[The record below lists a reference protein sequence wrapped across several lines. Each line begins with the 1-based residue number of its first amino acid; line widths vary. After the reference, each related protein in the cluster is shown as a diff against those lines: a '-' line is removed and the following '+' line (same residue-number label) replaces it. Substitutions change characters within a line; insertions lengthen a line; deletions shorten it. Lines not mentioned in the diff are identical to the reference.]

1 MNTQDIIS
9 AIITLT
15 LVMDPLGNIPLFI
28 SVLKNV
34 KESRRKKIII
44 RELFIALGF
53 MLFFLLFGKWIVKF
67 FSLNMIALSIS
78 GGIILF
84 LIALSMIFPSK
95 ENSIVD
101 TKEEPFIVPL
111 AIPLVSGPSV
121 LSMILIYNM
130 KDPGNI
136 GIWVLIIFIAWIIN
150 VLILLMSSRIANL
163 LGEKGM
169 NAIERLMGMILIT
182 IAVGMILNGIKE
194 FFTTL
199 KMQI

>member
-1 MNTQDIIS
+1 
-9 AIITLT
+9 
-15 LVMDPLGNIPLFI
+15 MDPLGNIPLFI

-44 RELFIALGF
+44 RELFIALVF
-53 MLFFLLFGKWIVKF
+53 MLFFLLFGKWIVTF

-78 GGIILF
+78 GGIVLF

-101 TKEEPFIVPL
+101 AKEEPFIVPL

-130 KDPGNI
+130 KDPGNT
-136 GIWVLIIFIAWIIN
+136 GIWVLIIFIAWVIN
-150 VLILLMSSRIANL
+150 VVILLMSSKIANL

>member
-130 KDPGNI
+130 KDPGNL

-169 NAIERLMGMILIT
+169 NAIERLVGMILIT

>member
-1 MNTQDIIS
+1 MNKTEIVS

-28 SVLKNV
+28 TVLKNV
-34 KESRRKKIII
+34 NEKKRKKIII
-44 RELFIALGF
+44 RELFIALGL
-53 MLFFLLFGKWIVKF
+53 MLFFLFFGKWIVTL
-67 FSLNMIALSIS
+67 FSMDMISLSIS
-78 GGIILF
+78 GGIVLF

-95 ENSIVD
+95 ENSYMN

-111 AIPLVSGPSV
+111 AIPLVAGPSV

-136 GIWVLIIFIAWIIN
+136 ATWFFIIIVSWFIN
-150 VLILLMSSRIANL
+150 VVILSFSSRIAKF

-169 NAIERLMGMILIT
+169 SAIERLMGMILIT
-182 IAVGMILNGIKE
+182 ISVQMILNGIKQ
-194 FFTTL
+194 F
-199 KMQI
+199 ISG

>member
-1 MNTQDIIS
+1 MNYQEIIS
-9 AIITLT
+9 AVITLT

-34 KESRRKKIII
+34 KEDRRKRIII
-44 RELFIALGF
+44 RELFIALGL
-53 MLFFLLFGKWIVKF
+53 MLFFLLFGKWIVRF
-67 FSLNMIALSIS
+67 FSLDVISLSIS
-78 GGIILF
+78 GGIVLF

-101 TKEEPFIVPL
+101 VKEEPFIVPL

-136 GIWVLIIFIAWIIN
+136 PVWVLIILIAWIIN
-150 VLILLMSSRIANL
+150 VLILLMSSMIADF

-169 NAIERLMGMILIT
+169 NAIERLMGMVLIT
-182 IAVGMILNGIKE
+182 IAVGMILGGIKQ
-194 FFTTL
+194 FFFEMKL
-199 KMQI
+199 

>member
-1 MNTQDIIS
+1 MNYQEIIS
-9 AIITLT
+9 AVITLT

-28 SVLKNV
+28 LVLKNV
-34 KESRRKKIII
+34 KEDRRKRIII
-44 RELFIALGF
+44 RELFIALGL
-53 MLFFLLFGKWIVKF
+53 MLFFLLFGKWIVRF
-67 FSLNMIALSIS
+67 FSLDVISLSIS
-78 GGIILF
+78 GGIVLF

-101 TKEEPFIVPL
+101 AKEEPFIVPL

-136 GIWVLIIFIAWIIN
+136 PLWVLIILIAWIIN
-150 VLILLMSSRIANL
+150 VLILLMSSRIADF

-169 NAIERLMGMILIT
+169 SAIERLMGMVLIT
-182 IAVGMILNGIKE
+182 IAVGMILGGIKQ
-194 FFTTL
+194 FFFEMKL
-199 KMQI
+199 

>member
-1 MNTQDIIS
+1 MSLTEIVS
-9 AIITLT
+9 AVITLT

-34 KESRRKKIII
+34 KEEKRKRIII
-44 RELFIALGF
+44 RELFIALGL
-53 MLFFLLFGKWIVKF
+53 MLFFLFFGKWIVTL
-67 FSLNMIALSIS
+67 FSMDMVSLSVS
-78 GGIILF
+78 GGIVLF

-101 TKEEPFIVPL
+101 PKEEPFIVPL
-111 AIPLVSGPSV
+111 AIPLIAGPSV

-136 GIWVLIIFIAWIIN
+136 PTWFLIVIISWLIN
-150 VLILLMSSRIANL
+150 VLILSFSSKIAKF

-169 NAIERLMGMILIT
+169 NAIERLMGMVLIT
-182 IAVGMILNGIKE
+182 ISVQMILNGIKK
-194 FFTTL
+194 F
-199 KMQI
+199 IYG

>member
-1 MNTQDIIS
+1 MNLQDAVS

-28 SVLKNV
+28 GVLRNV
-34 KESRRKKIII
+34 KEEKRKRIII
-44 RELFIALGF
+44 RELFIALAL
-53 MLFFLLFGKWIVKF
+53 MLFFLLFGKWIVRF
-67 FSLNMIALSIS
+67 FSMDVISLSIA
-78 GGIILF
+78 GGIVLF

-101 TKEEPFIVPL
+101 TNQEPFIVPL
-111 AIPLVSGPSV
+111 AIPLVAGPSV

-136 GIWVLIIFIAWIIN
+136 PIWILIILIAWIIN
-150 VLILLMSSRIANL
+150 VFILLMSSKIADF

-169 NAIERLMGMILIT
+169 SAIERLMGMILIT
-182 IAVGMILNGIKE
+182 LSVGMILSGIKQ
-194 FFTTL
+194 FVNTIHL
-199 KMQI
+199 K

>member
-1 MNTQDIIS
+1 MNKTEILS

-28 SVLKNV
+28 TVLKNV
-34 KESRRKKIII
+34 NEKKRKKIII
-44 RELFIALGF
+44 RELFIALGL
-53 MLFFLLFGKWIVKF
+53 MLFFLFFGKWIVTL
-67 FSLNMIALSIS
+67 FSMDMISLSIS
-78 GGIILF
+78 GGIVLF

-95 ENSIVD
+95 ENSYIN

-111 AIPLVSGPSV
+111 AIPLVAGPSV

-136 GIWVLIIFIAWIIN
+136 PTWFFIIIVSWFIN
-150 VLILLMSSRIANL
+150 VIILSFSSRIAKF

-169 NAIERLMGMILIT
+169 GAIERLMGMILIT
-182 IAVGMILNGIKE
+182 ISVQMILNGIKQ
-194 FFTTL
+194 F
-199 KMQI
+199 ISG

>member
-1 MNTQDIIS
+1 MNYQEIIS
-9 AIITLT
+9 AVITLT

-28 SVLKNV
+28 LVLKNV
-34 KESRRKKIII
+34 KEDRRKRIII
-44 RELFIALGF
+44 RELFIALGL
-53 MLFFLLFGKWIVKF
+53 MLFFLLFGKWIVRF
-67 FSLNMIALSIS
+67 FSLDVISLSIS
-78 GGIILF
+78 GGIVLF

-101 TKEEPFIVPL
+101 VKEEPFIVPL

-136 GIWVLIIFIAWIIN
+136 PLWVLIILIAWIIN
-150 VLILLMSSRIANL
+150 VLILLMSSRIADF

-169 NAIERLMGMILIT
+169 NAIERLMGMVLIT
-182 IAVGMILNGIKE
+182 IAVGMILGGIKQ
-194 FFTTL
+194 FFFEMKL
-199 KMQI
+199 

>member
-1 MNTQDIIS
+1 MNYQEIIS
-9 AIITLT
+9 AVITLT

-28 SVLKNV
+28 LVLKNV
-34 KESRRKKIII
+34 KEDRRKRIII
-44 RELFIALGF
+44 RELFIALGL
-53 MLFFLLFGKWIVKF
+53 MLFFLLFGKWIVRF
-67 FSLNMIALSIS
+67 FSLDVISLSIS
-78 GGIILF
+78 GGIVLF

-101 TKEEPFIVPL
+101 VKEEPFIVPL

-136 GIWVLIIFIAWIIN
+136 PLWVLIILIAWIIN
-150 VLILLMSSRIANL
+150 VLILLMSSMIADF

-169 NAIERLMGMILIT
+169 NAIERLMGMVLIT
-182 IAVGMILNGIKE
+182 IAVGMILGGIKQ
-194 FFTTL
+194 FFFEMKL
-199 KMQI
+199 

>member
-53 MLFFLLFGKWIVKF
+53 MIFFLLFGKWIVTF

-78 GGIILF
+78 GGIVLF

-101 TKEEPFIVPL
+101 AKEEPFIVPL

-130 KDPGNI
+130 KDPGNL